1 MNFSFKASNV
11 AKLPDRCFA
20 CQRATGP
27 SSVMPNS
34 AILDRSA
41 SGSVNLCEH
50 DLLPMFVGTHK
61 RAPPHQDRPGTSDMG
76 TAWCSLR
83 KVVPGVCIL
92 FLALSVVA
100 MVCDL

>member
-1 MNFSFKASNV
+1 MSCRILQSWTI
-11 AKLPDRCFA
+11 KLP
-20 CQRATGP
+20 
-27 SSVMPNS
+27 VLS
-34 AILDRSA
+34 AFVR
-41 SGSVNLCEH
+41 H

-61 RAPPHQDRPGTSDMG
+61 RAPPHRDRPGTSDMG
-76 TAWCSLR
+76 TSWCSLR